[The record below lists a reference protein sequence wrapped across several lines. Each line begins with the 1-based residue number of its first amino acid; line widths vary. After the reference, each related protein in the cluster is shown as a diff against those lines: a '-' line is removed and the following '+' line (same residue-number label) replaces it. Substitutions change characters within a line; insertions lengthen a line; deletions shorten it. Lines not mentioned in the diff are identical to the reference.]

1 MLVLW
6 NLPGFICDAN
16 EHDEASAV
24 GSLDG
29 SEGHRQQTGG
39 FLQGI
44 DFFFGGQIDE
54 VEHHQSVRFLEDEAA
69 AFVLSEFCCRINL
82 LPLFHADIVVIIAF
96 HEWCT
101 HSEIG
106 DTLLGIVLGDAFPK
120 AVNAFQAN
128 HQLVLPVDS
137 SDGKLHIQANYMI

>member
-1 MLVLW
+1 MR
-6 NLPGFICDAN
+6 NLSSLICYAN

-44 DFFFGGQIDE
+44 DFFFGGQVDE

-69 AFVLSEFCCRINL
+69 AFVLAEFCGRINL
-82 LPLFHADIVVIIAF
+82 LPLLHTDIVVIVAF

-106 DTLLGIVLGDAFPK
+106 DTLFGIVLGDAFPK
-120 AVNAFQAN
+120 TVNAFQAD